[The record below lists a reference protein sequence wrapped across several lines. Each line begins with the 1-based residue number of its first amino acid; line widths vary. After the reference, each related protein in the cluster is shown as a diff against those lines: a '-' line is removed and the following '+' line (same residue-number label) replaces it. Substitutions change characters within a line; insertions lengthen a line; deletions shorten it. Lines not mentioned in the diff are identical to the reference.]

1 MRSKWVYLNYSLQYG
16 RKQCKIIFMNRLLE
30 LETQLNRVINRQE
43 GKMDSRDETLDWER
57 LHMASSARCA
67 YILAMQRGA
76 DPELAACAACVH
88 DFGRILTGKQKNHA
102 EAGYEPVKEFLNE
115 IGLFTEEEIETIALA
130 VKNHSRK
137 TEKGTLI
144 EEIVKDADVI
154 DCYQYGLP
162 FDRPEKELRYEKW
175 KEETGLC
182 SIRK

>member
-1 MRSKWVYLNYSLQYG
+1 
-16 RKQCKIIFMNRLLE
+16 MNRLLE

-88 DFGRILTGKQKNHA
+88 DFGRILTGKQKDHA
-102 EAGYEPVKEFLNE
+102 EAGYEPVKEFLKGLE
-115 IGLFTEEEIETIALA
+115 LFTEEEIETIALA

-175 KEETGLC
+175 KEETGL
-182 SIRK
+182 SGIRK